1 MYYYIK
7 KIIIS
12 LLCWHIFI
20 FYLRII
26 ILNNEYNESTFCICD
41 SNIFT
46 NTLYMCTTNM
56 FSKYF
61 TYFIPI
67 NALEPSII
75 DPYTYISPLKI
86 TYSNMVCAKRHKY
99 Y

>member
-1 MYYYIK
+1 
-7 KIIIS
+7 
-12 LLCWHIFI
+12 
-20 FYLRII
+20 
-26 ILNNEYNESTFCICD
+26 
-41 SNIFT
+41 
-46 NTLYMCTTNM
+46 M